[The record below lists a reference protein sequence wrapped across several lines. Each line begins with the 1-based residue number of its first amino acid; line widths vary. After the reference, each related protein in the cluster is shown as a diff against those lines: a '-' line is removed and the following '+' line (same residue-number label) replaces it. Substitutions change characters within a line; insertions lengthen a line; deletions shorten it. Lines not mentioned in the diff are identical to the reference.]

1 MQDLISIL
9 LHSVQ
14 QTHAYHLQTD
24 KNIIHLALQD
34 YYEGVGDLIDDL
46 AEAYQGK
53 YGIIKYKHVNTLDQY
68 DSLEGVLNYF
78 DKLLKII
85 TKTRE
90 EVKEG
95 FLLNTIDEIEALI
108 YKTLYKL
115 NNLDRN

>member
-1 MQDLISIL
+1 
-9 LHSVQ
+9 
-14 QTHAYHLQTD
+14 
-24 KNIIHLALQD
+24 
-34 YYEGVGDLIDDL
+34 
-46 AEAYQGK
+46 
-53 YGIIKYKHVNTLDQY
+53 LD
-68 DSLEGVLNYF
+68 GVLNYF

-90 EVKEG
+90 EIKEG